1 MSVVTKMEAAESDVG
16 NIQEP
21 PRVERVVCWLEVNAV
36 MESWDQDEIQQD
48 NLNNKKETPIK
59 VLW

>member
-1 MSVVTKMEAAESDVG
+1 MSVVTKMEAAEPDVD

-21 PRVERVVCWLEVNAV
+21 PRVERIVCWLEVNEV
-36 MESWDQDEIQQD
+36 MESWDQDEIQHD